1 VPAVPKWLDRIL
13 GERPPSRL
21 ARLLSRHEELAWALG
36 AGVVLLLTWLFSL
49 SGRPAD
55 WLLRSA
61 YIAVGIVCGR
71 QPVLHLVGG
80 LRRGRL
86 LLDIDFLMVI
96 AAVGAAAV
104 GAWAE
109 AAFLLFL
116 FALANALERYALDRA
131 RDAIRALAEL
141 APTTARVL
149 VNGREAEL
157 PIEQVRPGDV
167 VVVRPGER
175 IGVDGQV
182 RAGDSAVDQ
191 APITGESIPVG
202 KGLGDDVFAV
212 TVNGEGALE
221 ITVTAA
227 VGDRTLDRVIR
238 LVESSRDAKAPAER
252 ATARFERIFVPLVV
266 VADLLLIVVP
276 PLLGWLDWNAS
287 LYRGMTVLVAAS
299 PCALA
304 LGAPAVMLAGIAQA
318 ARRGVLIKGG
328 VHLEALSKIR
338 GIAFDKTGTLTIGR
352 PEVTDVVPVSGVTA
366 DELLSIA
373 AAVEQ
378 RSHHPLAQAVVRR
391 ALTSG
396 LALPPAGD
404 LQSITA
410 KGVRAEVAGAPVL
423 IGSLKLWQDPD
434 NQPPA
439 QIVDIVTEVGGRGR
453 SLMVVRHGERW
464 LGVLG
469 LADQPRATA
478 VPVLKR
484 LRELGVRPLV
494 MLTGDHGAVGER
506 IGADVGVDE
515 VRSDLLPEHK
525 VDAIR
530 ELMAQHGPMAMVGDG
545 VNDAP
550 ALAAATV
557 GIAMGGAGTAAALET
572 ADAAL
577 MGDDLARLPF
587 AISLARR
594 TRTLLKQNLAFA
606 GGMMVL
612 LLILSASGVLSI
624 GPAVLGH
631 EGSTLVVIA
640 NALRLLAFEEK

>member
-1 VPAVPKWLDRIL
+1 MPAVPKWLDRIL

-55 WLLRSA
+55 WLLRGA

-182 RAGDSAVDQ
+182 RAGESAVDQ

-202 KGLGDDVFAV
+202 KGLGDDVFAG

-227 VGDRTLDRVIR
+227 IGDRTLDRVIR

-366 DELLSIA
+366 DDLLSIA

-391 ALTSG
+391 ALAAR

-434 NQPPA
+434 DLPPA

-484 LRELGVRPLV
+484 LRELGIRPLV
-494 MLTGDHGAVGER
+494 MLTGDHRAVGER

-594 TRTLLKQNLAFA
+594 TRTLLKQNIAFA

-640 NALRLLAFEEK
+640 NALRLLAFEQK